1 MNYLKHYQLLIERG
15 KKRNLEEYFET
26 HHIVPKCVGG
36 TDEETNLVKL
46 TPEEHYLAHQLLSK
60 IHSDNPRLLLAA
72 MMMCA
77 NRKGN
82 KVYGW
87 LRRKHSKAMSKL
99 QSGKNNSQ
107 YGTKWIYSYDEKKST
122 RIAKDEIIPE
132 GWFEGRKIV
141 FNQQILNCK
150 HCGKKFIPN
159 ALEIFCSPDCKVL
172 SRKSE
177 AQKII
182 DKNLDEII
190 KDFISTNS
198 ITKTLSKY
206 GIDGRKGNTYLS
218 NILKENGFEVL
229 IRRNSYA
236 FKT

>member
-87 LRRKHSKAMSKL
+87 LKRKHSKAMSKL

-107 YGTKWIYSYDEKKST
+107 YGTKNKRE
-122 RIAKDEIIPE
+122 
-132 GWFEGRKIV
+132 
-141 FNQQILNCK
+141 L
-150 HCGKKFIPN
+150 
-159 ALEIFCSPDCKVL
+159 
-172 SRKSE
+172 
-177 AQKII
+177 
-182 DKNLDEII
+182 
-190 KDFISTNS
+190 
-198 ITKTLSKY
+198 
-206 GIDGRKGNTYLS
+206 
-218 NILKENGFEVL
+218 
-229 IRRNSYA
+229 
-236 FKT
+236 